1 MTEQTENPTDI
12 VIGESSPLCERD
24 EVPTVPAVPD
34 AFQNTKTD
42 PNLELKKEIQ
52 RLYPEVD
59 ALQMDMCI
67 QIHEELIKLHGENY
81 TEQDYIAY
89 VKSHSSPLCERDESL
104 SKE

>member
-1 MTEQTENPTDI
+1 MTEQTENPTNI
-12 VIGESSPLCERD
+12 TIGET
-24 EVPTVPAVPD
+24 VPTVPD

-42 PNLELKKEIQ
+42 PHLELKKEIQ

-81 TEQDYIAY
+81 TEQEYIAY
-89 VKSHSSPLCERDESL
+89 VKSHS
-104 SKE
+104 KE

>member
-1 MTEQTENPTDI
+1 MTEQVPSTATETNPTDI
-12 VIGESSPLCERD
+12 VIGEP
-24 EVPTVPAVPD
+24 VPAVPD

-42 PNLELKKEIQ
+42 PHLELKKEIQ

-81 TEQDYIAY
+81 TEEQYIEY
-89 VKSHSSPLCERDESL
+89 VKDH